1 MYLSRSLSLLR
12 SITNSFNDLNQSRSP
27 NLNSSPLSTQSSGT
41 AITSSFT
48 NYRMHITRDREKA
61 ENALFE
67 HVRKAVNSQETAPK
81 QKHVRGKKN
90 SMNICIYIYSFR
102 MHCICLG

>member
-1 MYLSRSLSLLR
+1 MYLARSLSFIR
-12 SITNSFNDLNQSRSP
+12 SYSNSLTQLNRSDSTSTSNTINTNQRSFPHLTISNESLTP
-27 NLNSSPLSTQSSGT
+27 FG
-41 AITSSFT
+41 

-81 QKHVRGKKN
+81 QKHVRGK
-90 SMNICIYIYSFR
+90 SFR
-102 MHCICLG
+102 SF

>member
-1 MYLSRSLSLLR
+1 MIRSL
-12 SITNSFNDLNQSRSP
+12 TNLY
-27 NLNSSPLSTQSSGT
+27 NSNHYPTLHST
-41 AITSSFT
+41 TSSDPSLNKYPAHPTHFG

-81 QKHVRGKKN
+81 QKHVRGTE
-90 SMNICIYIYSFR
+90 
-102 MHCICLG
+102 

>member
-1 MYLSRSLSLLR
+1 MYLSRSLTLLR
-12 SITNSFNDLNQSRSP
+12 SISNSLNDLNR
-27 NLNSSPLSTQSSGT
+27 SSPSSRRPPDPRFSNSPLNVSSS
-41 AITSSFT
+41 TSSFT

-81 QKHVRGKKN
+81 QKHVRGT
-90 SMNICIYIYSFR
+90 
-102 MHCICLG
+102 